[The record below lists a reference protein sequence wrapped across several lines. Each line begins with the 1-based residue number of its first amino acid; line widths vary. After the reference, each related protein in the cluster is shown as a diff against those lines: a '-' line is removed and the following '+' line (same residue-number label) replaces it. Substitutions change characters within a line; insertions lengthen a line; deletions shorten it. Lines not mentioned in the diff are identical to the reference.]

1 MEKVFLKMPQNFFVK
16 VAGWTPETLF
26 EKQTLTQVFYCE
38 FFEILRTPILLNICK
53 RLVSETPVP
62 KCLFNKV
69 DSLTV

>member
-1 MEKVFLKMPQNFFVK
+1 MEKVFLKMPQNFVVK

-53 RLVSETPVP
+53 RFVLKHQCRSVFLI
-62 KCLFNKV
+62 KLIA
-69 DSLTV
+69 

>member
-1 MEKVFLKMPQNFFVK
+1 MEKVFLKMPQNLFVK

-53 RLVSETPVP
+53 RLVLKHQCRSVFLI
-62 KCLFNKV
+62 KLIA
-69 DSLTV
+69 

>member
-16 VAGWTPETLF
+16 VAGWTPEILF

-53 RLVSETPVP
+53 RLVLKHQCRSVFLI
-62 KCLFNKV
+62 KLIA
-69 DSLTV
+69 

>member
-1 MEKVFLKMPQNFFVK
+1 MEKVFLKMPQNFFGK

-53 RLVSETPVP
+53 RLVLKHQCRSVFLI
-62 KCLFNKV
+62 KLIA
-69 DSLTV
+69 

>member
-26 EKQTLTQVFYCE
+26 EKQTLTRVFYCE

-53 RLVSETPVP
+53 RLVLKHQCRSVFLI
-62 KCLFNKV
+62 KLIA
-69 DSLTV
+69 